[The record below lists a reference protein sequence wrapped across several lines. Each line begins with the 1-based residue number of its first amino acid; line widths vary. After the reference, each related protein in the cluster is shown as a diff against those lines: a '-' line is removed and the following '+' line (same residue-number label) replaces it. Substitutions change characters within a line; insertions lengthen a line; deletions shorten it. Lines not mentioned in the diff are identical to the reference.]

1 MVVVVVVPVGG
12 MLGIVGRLLLGRYIC
27 LEKVYGRWCI
37 KKPRGGC
44 CRLGGNLAKES
55 CKWCSAFYI
64 LSHSHTQPY
73 VRLRTPRTV
82 EGQLAASVNASSTH
96 AAPSP
101 TLVMLQAVCPMIV
114 SCYSCCPPPPRAT
127 ERRSRIHPSSII
139 SRLQAPELN
148 CAVRL
153 PVRSVRGEWRQSN
166 TQRTPR
172 RVIFILSCPAHPCRL
187 GRLAR

>member
-1 MVVVVVVPVGG
+1 MVVVVVVVVVPVGG
-12 MLGIVGRLLLGRYIC
+12 MLAIVGRLLLGRYIC

-82 EGQLAASVNASSTH
+82 EGQLAASVNASPAH
-96 AAPSP
+96 VAPFS
-101 TLVMLQAVCPMIV
+101 TLVMQQAVCPTIV
-114 SCYSCCPPPPRAT
+114 SYYSCYSAAAA
-127 ERRSRIHPSSII
+127 RSRAPISNSSV
-139 SRLQAPELN
+139 LYYLATCKP
-148 CAVRL
+148 
-153 PVRSVRGEWRQSN
+153 
-166 TQRTPR
+166 
-172 RVIFILSCPAHPCRL
+172 LS
-187 GRLAR
+187 